1 MPFNMQGWEWVILI
15 ILALLIFGGSRLA
28 GAGKNAG
35 RALREFKDETRQI
48 KADEERA
55 QREAELRRREQDLEM
70 RERSVEGPAGGSAA
84 GGAIA
89 ADDVHE
95 AEVVDERNP
104 ETRDQA

>member
-55 QREAELRRREQDLEM
+55 QREAELRQREHQLEQ
-70 RERSVEGPAGGSAA
+70 RERAA
-84 GGAIA
+84 GGATA
-89 ADDVHE
+89 ADEVHD
-95 AEVVDERNP
+95 AEVVEEPKP

>member
-15 ILALLIFGGSRLA
+15 ILGLLIFGGSRLA

-55 QREAELRRREQDLEM
+55 QREAELARRESEIAGLEN
-70 RERSVEGPAGGSAA
+70 RQAVEE
-84 GGAIA
+84 
-89 ADDVHE
+89 VVE
-95 AEVVDERNP
+95 AEVIEPQP
-104 ETRDQA
+104 EKRDPA

>member
-15 ILALLIFGGSRLA
+15 LLALLIFGGSRLA

-55 QREAELRRREQDLEM
+55 QREAELRQREHELEE
-70 RERSVEGPAGGSAA
+70 RERRAEAA
-84 GGAIA
+84 ASEP
-89 ADDVHE
+89 VLE
-95 AEVVDERNP
+95 AEVVEEPRPDS
-104 ETRDQA
+104 DGK

>member
-15 ILALLIFGGSRLA
+15 VLALLIFGGSRLA

-55 QREAELRRREQDLEM
+55 QRETELTRREHELQQREAGAAPASDVQDAEL
-70 RERSVEGPAGGSAA
+70 VEEPRP
-84 GGAIA
+84 
-89 ADDVHE
+89 D
-95 AEVVDERNP
+95 
-104 ETRDQA
+104 TDQK